1 MGIFYIFFTL
11 FPCVM
16 GQLQER
22 WLSYVAKK
30 WIGRNA
36 TVIQQK
42 LGGVRAPTVEILY
55 RFDMNGESHEGKFQ
69 RRYQN
74 KTSAGNVPVYEPGAG
89 IEVLVDP
96 KNPDRS
102 HFPLPLSAW
111 GLLYAAPVAVLAIVA
126 VIGGFYSGLEQRR
139 LDAKHRIP
147 ESEWKTI
154 RYSRIFNIRFP
165 GDTLYDSGASKPMA
179 IDGLN

>member
-22 WLSYVAKK
+22 WLGYVAKK

-42 LGGVRAPTVEILY
+42 LGGVWAPTVEILY

-89 IEVLVDP
+89 LKSWSIP
-96 KNPDRS
+96 KIQIGRI
-102 HFPLPLSAW
+102 FLFLSAR
-111 GLLYAAPVAVLAIVA
+111 
-126 VIGGFYSGLEQRR
+126 GGFSTLPQSPYWR
-139 LDAKHRIP
+139 LWP
-147 ESEWKTI
+147 
-154 RYSRIFNIRFP
+154 
-165 GDTLYDSGASKPMA
+165 L
-179 IDGLN
+179 